1 MKPFEDGVKY
11 YTKAYA
17 VVEINFPEDDICCA
31 RCRMYNNSTDR
42 CLLDQNIRPAR
53 PKNHVGQN
61 CPLMLKEKED
71 ETI

>member
-1 MKPFEDGVKY
+1 MQQFDDGVRF

-17 VVEINFPEDDICCA
+17 VVEIDFPEQDICCA

-53 PKNHVGQN
+53 PKTAVGKG
-61 CPLMLKEKED
+61 CPLQLIETKEE
-71 ETI
+71 